1 MLFTGCGGVSDSDRH
16 AIDSL
21 NTLASRMK
29 YVSLDSS
36 LERSDE
42 ILNSY
47 QESGYSDGLYEAML
61 NKGSAYGLQMNYAAL

>member
-36 LERSDE
+36 LECSDE

-47 QESGYSDGLYEAML
+47 QESGYSDG
-61 NKGSAYGLQMNYAAL
+61 